1 MVQQEAYAFAILLV
15 FLSSLFF
22 EALSFLLLLLLLL
35 FVAVTVATI
44 LLWKPRR
51 NHNEATVKLRSF
63 DLT

>member
-22 EALSFLLLLLLLL
+22 EALSFLQLLLLLL